1 MLLPTAKGSGR
12 GLGVQTAVAPA
23 GVEATLQ
30 VGAAAAL
37 GPLLVHV
44 TVPLAVL
51 PAIGLLGNPLTVA
64 TMSACGTTAMGLV
77 CALLAGVGSAVALPA
92 VVVMLSGPLAGAM
105 KVAVQVMVALAANGL
120 GIGLGAQL

>member
-64 TMSACGTTAMGLV
+64 TMSACGTTVVVALAV
-77 CALLAGVGSAVALPA
+77 LLAGVGSAVAEAA
-92 VVVMLSGPLAGAM
+92 VPVTVTLPLAGA
-105 KVAVQVMVALAANGL
+105 V
-120 GIGLGAQL
+120 